1 MPCVLPVFIQ
11 GLTWRLI
18 FIPFIFFYSES
29 TQVVDSFEHLFL
41 FFYFIFDFVCFCG
54 AACTRLIE
62 FYLIFYILLNIH
74 IILFTLFII

>member
-41 FFYFIFDFVCFCG
+41 FF
-54 AACTRLIE
+54 
-62 FYLIFYILLNIH
+62 
-74 IILFTLFII
+74 ILFLILFVFAELHVPD